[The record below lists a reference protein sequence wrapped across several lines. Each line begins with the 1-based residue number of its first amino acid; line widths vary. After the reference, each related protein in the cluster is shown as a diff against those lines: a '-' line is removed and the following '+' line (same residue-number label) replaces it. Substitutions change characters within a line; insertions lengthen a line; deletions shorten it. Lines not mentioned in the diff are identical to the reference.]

1 MLCGLVKKA
10 KEYVKN
16 HETHDAKDLLTRN
29 PHHLW
34 LGRRSSILRWQL
46 QRDLFPSGFNTRKL
60 LLSVHEMR
68 KLSHFSTENESLF
81 VFMYRN
87 EVVASFLVPRSL
99 LRLGASFIQTF
110 LKNKPIFKKY
120 EK

>member
-1 MLCGLVKKA
+1 MGRECGVWNGHCLRK
-10 KEYVKN
+10 
-16 HETHDAKDLLTRN
+16 
-29 PHHLW
+29 
-34 LGRRSSILRWQL
+34 SIFNFS
-46 QRDLFPSGFNTRKL
+46 LFPSGFNTRKL

-99 LRLGASFIQTF
+99 LRWGEYNAFSLRDSKRICRICCGTRTMGNSHSFSC
-110 LKNKPIFKKY
+110 
-120 EK
+120 